1 MSDTKPDLD
10 GLPRYDRDEDAATVA
25 RRAAAEPDPRV
36 RAAQLTSLLSDT
48 QAWVEWISRHRDDAV
63 RQMRADGDSYEEV
76 ARVLGLSKSRAQQ
89 LCRRLRPPPAPVPVP
104 EQADGPQG
112 LADPVA

>member
-1 MSDTKPDLD
+1 MDHSKPDLD

-25 RRAAAEPDPRV
+25 RRAAQEPDPRV
-36 RAAQLTSLLSDT
+36 RAAVLTGLLSDT

-63 RQMRADGDSYEEV
+63 RQMRAEGDSYETV

-89 LCRRLRPPPAPVPVP
+89 LCRRLQQDPARVP
-104 EQADGPQG
+104 AQG
-112 LADPVA
+112 ASASERADPVS